1 MRRNLAGLGLIVV
14 VAVAA
19 VAVWAK
25 SPAFTNQ
32 AQAITGATQGIS
44 PDELQQRIDI
54 KSLPVQEIADLI

>member
-32 AQAITGATQGIS
+32 AQAIAGATQGIS
-44 PDELQQRIDI
+44 PDELQKRIDI
-54 KSLPVQEIADLI
+54 KSLPIQEIADLI